1 MRPWFG
7 LLCLSIVTLC
17 VGQRQRPIYM
27 NQFAVHIPKGSGQA
41 EQIAAKHGF
50 NNIGQYYDRGP
61 QLLVSQATNWFQI
74 RNLYKSYKDLLDMY
88 RFISRFIC
96 LAEEGYWNGMRPVT
110 S

>member
-50 NNIGQYYDRGP
+50 NNIGQHYDNSGP
-61 QLLVSQATNWFQI
+61 QLLVSQATNWFRI
-74 RNLYKSYKDLLDMY
+74 YCSYKDLF
-88 RFISRFIC
+88 RFIR
-96 LAEEGYWNGMRPVT
+96 LAEEGYRSGMRPVT

>member
-27 NQFAVHIPKGSGQA
+27 NQFAVHIPKGSDQA

-50 NNIGQYYDRGP
+50 NNIGQVN
-61 QLLVSQATNWFQI
+61 LLFN
-74 RNLYKSYKDLLDMY
+74 NL
-88 RFISRFIC
+88 
-96 LAEEGYWNGMRPVT
+96 V
-110 S
+110 